1 MENRLKP
8 ETCEV
13 ISRLKDANIR
23 TIMCTGDNILTALSV
38 AHDCD
43 MIDDNDPVIRV
54 EASKTGSLP
63 MFSYAEKTIK
73 ASKVLR
79 KTIQIKYICLMLCLR
94 ILSDCRD
101 KREDQ
106 N

>member
-13 ISRLKDANIR
+13 ISRLKDAYIR

-38 AHDCD
+38 AHDSD
-43 MIDDNDPVIRV
+43 LIDDDDCVIRV
-54 EASKTGSLP
+54 QVSKETGEI
-63 MFSYAEKTIK
+63 MFSYGEKFLLKSNVKIFHSLIK
-73 ASKVLR
+73 NFFNFSK
-79 KTIQIKYICLMLCLR
+79 
-94 ILSDCRD
+94 
-101 KREDQ
+101 

>member
-13 ISRLKDANIR
+13 ISRLKDAYIR

-43 MIDDNDPVIRV
+43 MIDDDDIVV
-54 EASKTGSLP
+54 LVQASKENDEIA
-63 MFSYAEKTIK
+63 FSYAEKSSLK
-73 ASKVLR
+73 ATQKSNVK
-79 KTIQIKYICLMLCLR
+79 IGACLFLKQKINLFLFSVYQR
-94 ILSDCRD
+94 I
-101 KREDQ
+101 
-106 N
+106 

>member
-13 ISRLKDANIR
+13 ISRLKEANIR

-43 MIDDNDPVIRV
+43 MIDDEDPVIRV
-54 EASKTGSLP
+54 EISKLNGEII
-63 MFSYAEKTIK
+63 FSYAEKDIK
-73 ASKVLR
+73 VRTL
-79 KTIQIKYICLMLCLR
+79 
-94 ILSDCRD
+94 
-101 KREDQ
+101 
-106 N
+106 